1 MGIECEL
8 VSSRAYMFLNSNIIN
23 AIITTTRTTRI
34 MNAYPNGEGSPVTGD
49 VSGLVVAGTYSGGK
63 NSSGQVY
70 SRKFQ

>member
-1 MGIECEL
+1 
-8 VSSRAYMFLNSNIIN
+8 MFFDSNIIN
-23 AIITTTRTTRI
+23 AIIAATRTTRI
-34 MNAYPNGEGSPVTGD
+34 MNAYPDGKGSLAAGD